1 MKKIRINFLIY
12 FITSSILI
20 SGNGIV
26 LAIHTCLSSSSKDIT
41 FDKEPTCCSKN
52 DKSCNSDCNK
62 NKHKDT
68 LASKCCTSEVAYHK
82 INASFLPQKS
92 LSIPSINLFCR
103 PLFSFNTI
111 VNGKR
116 IDKDFNSIVIPLL
129 LPFTHQQLLI

>member
-26 LAIHTCLSSSSKDIT
+26 LAIHICLSSSSKDIS
-41 FDKEPTCCSKN
+41 FYKEPSCCSIN

-82 INASFLPQKS
+82 INAPFLPKKF
-92 LSIPSINLFCR
+92 LSIPSINLFYL
-103 PLFSFNTI
+103 PLFSSNAI
-111 VNGKR
+111 INGKR
-116 IDKDFNSIVIPLL
+116 IDQNFNSIVIPLS
-129 LPFTHQQLLI
+129 LPFTHRQLLI